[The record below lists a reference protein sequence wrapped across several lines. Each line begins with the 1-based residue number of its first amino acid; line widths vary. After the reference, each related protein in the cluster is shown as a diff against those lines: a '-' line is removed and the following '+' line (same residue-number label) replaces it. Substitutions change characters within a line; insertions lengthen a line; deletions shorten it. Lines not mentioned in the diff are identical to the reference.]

1 VSGEIIAKAVFDYEE
16 SSEYRLSVKAV
27 NPKSSAYTSTALLT
41 VYVRGVNE
49 YSPKFIQVCF
59 INCYVMILYVLVYAL
74 YITICSVYY
83 YMLCIL
89 LYALYITIC
98 SVYYHML
105 CILLY
110 VYILQKTYTF
120 DVSESAQV
128 GHVLGD
134 LTATDKDEGADGQL
148 LYILTGESNEKGFSL
163 DITTGRLTVAEILD
177 RESVA
182 TIVLHALVKN
192 PGPVKGMYRYQCI
205 ILYNLLCCIIL
216 YNILYY
222 IVLYNIL
229 YYVVLYYILYY
240 FMLYYIIQYI
250 ILCCII
256 QYIILCCIILYIIL
270 FYVVLYYTIYYMVTN
285 CSARE

>member
-1 VSGEIIAKAVFDYEE
+1 
-16 SSEYRLSVKAV
+16 
-27 NPKSSAYTSTALLT
+27 
-41 VYVRGVNE
+41 
-49 YSPKFIQVCF
+49 
-59 INCYVMILYVLVYAL
+59 
-74 YITICSVYY
+74 
-83 YMLCIL
+83 
-89 LYALYITIC
+89 
-98 SVYYHML
+98 ML

-229 YYVVLYYILYY
+229 YYVVLYNILYYVVLYYILYY
-240 FMLYYIIQYI
+240 FMLYY
-250 ILCCII
+250 
-256 QYIILCCIILYIIL
+256 IL